1 MCHPDAQVA
10 VFRGLRRRD
19 LLFRSQTGFQ
29 RSFVAFSLSPVNFSI
44 PLRTKTMKNLKL
56 NAEQAWKDFE
66 DRLAPQ
72 LNFSV
77 IDRAVYSHLFRHSR
91 LERKLRF
98 RFSMSWLAG
107 RIRLSEKTT
116 RQSVRRLIALGVLR
130 LDERS
135 WQAHNS
141 GCVRLHQEVRALR
154 AAETAARCP
163 ARTSCGAG
171 FADTVFLQ
179 TRSLRRAIH
188 AREGGRCFYCLRR
201 LIPQRRCLDHVI
213 PQAHL
218 GSNSYRNLVSCCLD
232 CNSNKAER
240 SAVEHLRWLYRD
252 RRLSDNEL
260 SGRLRALDDLAAG
273 KLKPQIGTSSQGA
286 K

>member
-1 MCHPDAQVA
+1 
-10 VFRGLRRRD
+10 
-19 LLFRSQTGFQ
+19 
-29 RSFVAFSLSPVNFSI
+29 
-44 PLRTKTMKNLKL
+44 MKNTKL
-56 NAEQAWKDFE
+56 NAEQVWKDFE
-66 DRLAPQ
+66 DLLAPQ

-98 RFSMSWLAG
+98 RFSMSWLAS

-116 RQSVRRLIALGVLR
+116 RQSVRRLIARGVLR
-130 LDERS
+130 LVERS
-135 WQAHNS
+135 CQAHHVV
-141 GCVRLHQEVRALR
+141 CVRLPKEVRALR
-154 AAETAARCP
+154 AAKTAAHGP
-163 ARTSCGAG
+163 ALTSRGAG
-171 FADTVFLQ
+171 FAETDFLQ
-179 TRSLRRAIH
+179 TRALRRAIH

-213 PQAHL
+213 PQANL
-218 GSNSYRNLVSCCLD
+218 GNNSYRNLVSCCLD
-232 CNSNKAER
+232 CNSLKAER
-240 SAVEHLRWLYRD
+240 HAVEFVRSLYRD
-252 RRLSDNEL
+252 RRLSADEL

>member
-1 MCHPDAQVA
+1 
-10 VFRGLRRRD
+10 
-19 LLFRSQTGFQ
+19 
-29 RSFVAFSLSPVNFSI
+29 
-44 PLRTKTMKNLKL
+44 MKNTKL

-66 DRLAPQ
+66 DLLAPQ

-91 LERKLRF
+91 LEGKLRF

-116 RQSVRRLIALGVLR
+116 RQSVRRLIARGVLR
-130 LDERS
+130 LVERS
-135 WQAHNS
+135 CQAHHVV
-141 GCVRLHQEVRALR
+141 CVRLPQEVRALR
-154 AAETAARCP
+154 AAETAARGP

-171 FADTVFLQ
+171 FAETDFLQ
-179 TRSLRRAIH
+179 TRVLRRAIH

-201 LIPQRRCLDHVI
+201 LIPQRRCLDHVV
-213 PQAHL
+213 PQANL

-240 SAVEHLRWLYRD
+240 HAVEFVRSLYRD
-252 RRLSDNEL
+252 RRLSSDEL
-260 SGRLRALDDLAAG
+260 SARLRALDDLAAG
-273 KLKPQIGTSSQGA
+273 KLIPPLPRQEDRKNEAA